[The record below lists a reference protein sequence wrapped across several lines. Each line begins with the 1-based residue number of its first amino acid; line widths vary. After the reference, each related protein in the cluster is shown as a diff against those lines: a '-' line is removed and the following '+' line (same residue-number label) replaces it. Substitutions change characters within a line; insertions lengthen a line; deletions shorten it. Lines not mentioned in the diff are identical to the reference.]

1 MHFNSVL
8 DIINYKEPKIEKDDM
23 MFFQFNH
30 NGKKVFSGMLKEY
43 AFKIS
48 KTIDANPSDDFKL
61 MILKPLKTKT
71 KVVKELTN
79 AVDITEYCL
88 YSLF

>member
-1 MHFNSVL
+1 
-8 DIINYKEPKIEKDDM
+8 

-30 NGKKVFSGMLKEY
+30 NGKIVCSGILKEHAY
-43 AFKIS
+43 KIS
-48 KTIDANPSDDFKL
+48 KTIDANPSDNFKL
-61 MILKPLKTKT
+61 MILKPLKRKT
-71 KVVKELTN
+71 KVIKELTN

>member
-1 MHFNSVL
+1 M
-8 DIINYKEPKIEKDDM
+8 Y
-23 MFFQFNH
+23 FQFNH
-30 NGKKVFSGMLKEY
+30 NGQKLFSGILKDHAY
-43 AFKIS
+43 KIS
-48 KTIDANPSDDFKL
+48 KTIDANPNDDFKL

-88 YSLF
+88 YSIL